1 MIHKPMIRR
10 LILTIGLCAAA
21 TAHAAITAPSG
32 ALTVSPAVVTMKGTF
47 GQSTVQRVSLTN
59 GTSQLFA
66 CDVLV
71 QDVLVQNGRRV
82 FANAGL
88 TPGSIAATA
97 VVSARTLSLRPG
109 ESAVVS
115 VTLTVPQ
122 ETNGRA
128 VVVLFHGTKKLRSN
142 RTAMFAS
149 IGSLMT
155 FALSDDV
162 ALHTGDM
169 SITPPT
175 ASKLATFAQTC
186 VNGGREPLVARG
198 VVAILDANGALVGK
212 SNLDPRRLLPT
223 EQAEFRVEYP
233 GDLKP
238 GHYRVMLT
246 YGFEGQ
252 TLVRTAEMD
261 VK

>member
-1 MIHKPMIRR
+1 MIHSSMIRR
-10 LILTIGLCAAA
+10 VLLTLGVCAAA
-21 TAHAAITAPSG
+21 AAHAAVPTTSG

-59 GTSQLFA
+59 GTSQLFV
-66 CDVLV
+66 CDILV
-71 QDVLVQNGRRV
+71 QDVIVQHGRRA
-82 FANAGL
+82 FANAGA

-97 VVSARTLSLRPG
+97 VVSARTLSLQPG
-109 ESAVVS
+109 ESAAIT

-122 ETNGRA
+122 ATNGRA

-169 SITPPT
+169 SVKPPT
-175 ASKLATFAQTC
+175 ASTLATFAQTC

-212 SNLDPRRLLPT
+212 SNLDPRRLLPA
-223 EQAEFRVEYP
+223 EQAEFRAEYP